1 MTNEKDRKRQSHK
14 DKERDKE
21 TEKEKETESQRQRER
36 DRKRDRER
44 QREREREIKY
54 YSLKQLNARLALG
67 QLGIQSSVYSEQV
80 ERSVAAGSQ
89 LISLT

>member
-1 MTNEKDRKRQSHK
+1 MRKTGRDRVTKTERERQ
-14 DKERDKE
+14 KERDK
-21 TEKEKETESQRQRER
+21 
-36 DRKRDRER
+36 
-44 QREREREIKY
+44 EREIKY

-89 LISLT
+89 LMSLT

>member
-1 MTNEKDRKRQSHK
+1 MRKTERDRVTKTERERETERET
-14 DKERDKE
+14 ERDKE
-21 TEKEKETESQRQRER
+21 REK
-36 DRKRDRER
+36 
-44 QREREREIKY
+44 EIKY

>member
-1 MTNEKDRKRQSHK
+1 MKNEKDRKRQSHK

-21 TEKEKETESQRQRER
+21 TETEKERET
-36 DRKRDRER
+36 KREK
-44 QREREREIKY
+44 EIKY